1 MAQLDSASD
10 SDSEGRRFESFRVGQ
25 KNDKFR
31 QKFVVFYPSRRLGME
46 SRVSVYG
53 IAVGVWHHQRCI
65 FLRLNSIRLLC
76 NQFHTATSCG
86 FHARLRRDWVRA
98 GSNPSV
104 KKVKYLF
111 YRPFTKN
118 DKFQQKFVVFQLC
131 LPWRAS
137 GVVFDSDVQC
147 VSDVSPI
154 GEVGKHYI
162 TATIGSNITMRSIT
176 SLRLAATSLLS
187 HEFKSIL
194 KNEKYLFYP
203 LRKQW
208 HIITR

>member
-1 MAQLDSASD
+1 MMIYKTASWW
-10 SDSEGRRFESFRVGQ
+10 
-25 KNDKFR
+25 
-31 QKFVVFYPSRRLGME
+31 YAM
-46 SRVSVYG
+46 
-53 IAVGVWHHQRCI
+53 
-65 FLRLNSIRLLC
+65 LRIDDI
-76 NQFHTATSCG
+76 
-86 FHARLRRDWVRA
+86 HAFRRDL
-98 GSNPSV
+98 GSNPSI

-131 LPWRAS
+131 LPWWAS
-137 GVVFDSDVQC
+137 GVVFDSDVLR

-187 HEFKSIL
+187 HKRGCPVKEQPRFCYIL
-194 KNEKYLFYP
+194 IRTLYLSAP
-203 LRKQW
+203 LSAHRRELRPRMQALQPTMPKV
-208 HIITR
+208 